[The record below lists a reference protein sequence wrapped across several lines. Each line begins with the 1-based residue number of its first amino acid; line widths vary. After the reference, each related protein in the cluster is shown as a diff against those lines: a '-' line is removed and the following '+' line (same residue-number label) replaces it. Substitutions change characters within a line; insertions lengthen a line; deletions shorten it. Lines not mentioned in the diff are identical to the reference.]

1 MASEVDADVD
11 DDVGLKCS
19 NGNTGTSVIS
29 VKGRTECPWKT
40 RTYRRAGMGL
50 TFGNACLN
58 HERCSGLAALV
69 CCW

>member
-1 MASEVDADVD
+1 MASEVVVDVD
-11 DDVGLKCS
+11 DDVDRRCS

-29 VKGRTECPWKT
+29 GTARTECPWKT

-58 HERCSGLAALV
+58 RERCNGLAALV

>member
-1 MASEVDADVD
+1 MASEVVVDVD
-11 DDVGLKCS
+11 DDVDRRCS

-29 VKGRTECPWKT
+29 GTARTECPWKT
-40 RTYRRAGMGL
+40 RTYRRAGMGS

-58 HERCSGLAALV
+58 RERCSGLAALV

>member
-1 MASEVDADVD
+1 MASEVVVDVD
-11 DDVGLKCS
+11 DDVDRRCS

-29 VKGRTECPWKT
+29 GTVRTECPWKT

-58 HERCSGLAALV
+58 RERCNGLAALV